1 MKPLSITRVLGVAA
15 LALATSGVPLAPA
28 VSAQNV
34 ESRTTGVTY
43 SDLDLTT
50 QEGVAELD
58 RRIDRAAKQV
68 CGMNDVQVGTR
79 ARTREA
85 RQCYRDAK
93 RKLERQFARI
103 VNDAQR
109 GG

>member
-1 MKPLSITRVLGVAA
+1 MRRLSMTQVLSVAA
-15 LALATSGVPLAPA
+15 LMLATSGVALVPA

-34 ESRTTGVTY
+34 ETRTTGVTHT
-43 SDLDLTT
+43 DLDLTT
-50 QEGVAELD
+50 PEGVEELD

-68 CGMNDVQVGTR
+68 CGMNEVEVGTR
-79 ARTREA
+79 ARTREG

-93 RKLERQFARI
+93 RQLERQFAQI

>member
-1 MKPLSITRVLGVAA
+1 MKPLSMTHVLSAAA
-15 LALATSGVPLAPA
+15 LILATSGVAIAPA

-34 ESRTTGVTY
+34 ETRTTGVTHT
-43 SDLDLTT
+43 DLDLATP
-50 QEGVAELD
+50 EGVAELD

-68 CGMNDVQVGTR
+68 CGMDEVEVGTR
-79 ARTREA
+79 ARSRES

-93 RKLERQFARI
+93 RQLERQFAQI